1 LQANRKEVDENG
13 QLRSVVKFE
22 EDSPP
27 ALREIFRAATEG
39 YDDEYGPPCFFFQPT
54 NTYGVPRL
62 VGGWMWDDPL
72 YSEISPLY
80 SEIS

>member
-1 LQANRKEVDENG
+1 VDENG

-39 YDDEYGPPCFFFQPT
+39 YDDEYGPPCFFFPT
-54 NTYGVPRL
+54 YQHLWG
-62 VGGWMWDDPL
+62 
-72 YSEISPLY
+72 SEIGRRMDVG
-80 SEIS
+80 